1 MSVLVVQSTTPS
13 LEISR
18 TQPVIVL
25 SAALLNSGTVGG
37 VTSVGMTVP
46 SDLTVT
52 GSPVTGAGTL
62 ALSRNTQSANQ
73 FLAGPSSGVA
83 AVPAYRAIVAGDIP
97 QLTGAQMPA
106 LTGDV
111 TSTAGTAATTLA
123 ASGVTAG
130 TYGSGSAVP
139 VLTLDAKGRVT
150 AASTAAVVSG
160 SGTVTSVGL
169 SDLTGLFTI
178 TGSPVTTSGTITIS
192 ALASQTANTFLAAP
206 NGAAGAPTMRAIV
219 PADVPVFVAS
229 GASHAA
235 GAVPDPGATAGIT
248 RFLRED
254 ATWAAPAGGGSSG
267 SGVQHLPPSLGA
279 SYSFAA
285 NCANPEINANNVLV
299 AQYIYYVPFIVDR
312 SVSVTQLG
320 FFYNS
325 TSANTVQ
332 VGLYGDNAGSPGS
345 LLVSGSVAVS
355 TVAAQMY
362 TVAVSSTT
370 LNANTVYWAAILCPS
385 NNAQCFTST
394 NPIFSLGTY
403 VVNGTGTGSLLT
415 GVAKLQTSS
424 SSLPATA
431 AAGSLQG
438 AWFPLIFFNG

>member
-178 TGSPVTTSGTITIS
+178 TGSPVTTSGTLTLS
-192 ALASQTANTFLAAP
+192 ALASQAANKFLAAP
-206 NGAAGAPTMRAIV
+206 NGAAGAPTMRTIV
-219 PADVPVFVAS
+219 PADVPVFGAS

-235 GAVPDPGATAGIT
+235 GAVPDPGATAGTT

-254 ATWAAPAGGGSSG
+254 ATWAAPAGGGASG
-267 SGVQHLPPSLGA
+267 AGVQHLPPSLGA
-279 SYSFAA
+279 NYSFAA
-285 NCANPEINANNVLV
+285 NCVYPWPGVSENLLSG
-299 AQYIYYVPFIVDR
+299 YGTFVPFMVDR
-312 SVSVTQLG
+312 SVTVTQLG
-320 FFYNS
+320 FWYNS
-325 TSANTVQ
+325 TNANTVY
-332 VGLYGDNAGSPGS
+332 VGIYSDAGNTPGT
-345 LLVSGSVAVS
+345 LLVSGSVAAS
-355 TVAAQMY
+355 AAQQY
-362 TVAVSSTT
+362 TVSVASTT
-370 LNANTVYWAAILCPS
+370 LSAGTLYWAAILLPT
-385 NNAQCFTST
+385 TSSAIFGSST
-394 NPIFSLGTY
+394 PIFSLGSTMISGSTSGVVYTY
-403 VVNGTGTGSLLT
+403 RHQSGL
-415 GVAKLQTSS
+415 A
-424 SSLPATA
+424 SLPATA
-431 AAGSLQG
+431 ATNIIGTG
-438 AWFPLIFFNG
+438 NFPIIAFNG